1 MDNDQETLHTET
13 INRFLTVYRYLRRY
27 SRQLQQTGISGR
39 KMAALRYLLEAGPC
53 TVGQLRR
60 YLYISDSSTSQ
71 LIASLEH
78 KGYVKRVRSEA
89 DNRVVIVSLTPA
101 GRETSSNTQLGGM
114 PLLREKLKTLPPERL
129 ARIHAAMTD
138 MMDLLEIDNGC

>member
-1 MDNDQETLHTET
+1 MNNDREALYTET
-13 INRFLTVYRYLRRY
+13 IHRFLTVYRYLRRF
-27 SRQLQQTGISGR
+27 SRQLHQEGISGR
-39 KMAALRYLLEAGPC
+39 KTAALRYLLEAGPH

-71 LIASLEH
+71 LIAKLERV
-78 KGYVKRVRSEA
+78 GYVKRTRSQA

-101 GRETSSNTQLGGM
+101 GREISSNAQLGGV
-114 PLLREKLKTLPPERL
+114 PLLREKLKTIPHERL

-138 MMDLLEIDNGC
+138 MMNLLEIDNGC